1 MSPHE
6 LYFLKKPNLGHL
18 RVFHN
23 IVYVHVPKEKRRML
37 DAKAEKCIFATYSDD
52 HKGYKCYITSERNM
66 SESVEMSYSTSRLH
80 GTSLRP
86 IRPPWS
92 CGLGR
97 YPHS

>member
-37 DAKAEKCIFATYSDD
+37 DAKPRSVSLPPTQ
-52 HKGYKCYITSERNM
+52 M
-66 SESVEMSYSTSRLH
+66 S
-80 GTSLRP
+80 
-86 IRPPWS
+86 IRVIS
-92 CGLGR
+92 GI
-97 YPHS
+97 